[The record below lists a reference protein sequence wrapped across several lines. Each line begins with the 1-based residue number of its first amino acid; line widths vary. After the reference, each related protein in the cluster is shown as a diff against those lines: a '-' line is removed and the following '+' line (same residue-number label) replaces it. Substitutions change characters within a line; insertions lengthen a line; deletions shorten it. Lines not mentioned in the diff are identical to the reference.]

1 MKKIRWLILGGIFTI
16 ILYLIGIG
24 TYTRLSSDP
33 IIFFASLF
41 IGIIAVSIVCVASAI
56 KAREYLDKFTVFL
69 GGMIWY
75 LGIIIFSIFGPTFID
90 RSISYHIAFYAVE
103 ENNIYV
109 EDIEETLSNEVVEKR
124 IHDAL
129 ATGVLTINTDGSI
142 SPTLKAKLIYYTL
155 KPIGELTNSMD
166 TYNNMKEDFINAGR
180 NQK

>member
-1 MKKIRWLILGGIFTI
+1 MKKMKWFVLGGILTV

-41 IGIIAVSIVCVASAI
+41 IGIIVVSIVCVASVI
-56 KAREYLDKFTVFL
+56 KAQEYLDRFTVFL
-69 GGMIWY
+69 GGMVWY

-103 ENNIYV
+103 ENYIYI
-109 EDIEETLSNEVVEKR
+109 EDIEETLSNEIVEKR

-129 ATGVLTINTDGSI
+129 ATGVLTVNDDGSI

-155 KPIGELTNSMD
+155 KPLGELTNSMD
-166 TYNNMKEDFINAGR
+166 TYNNMKEDFKNAGT